1 MRRLCEKADVPYE
14 PPHKL
19 RHCHAVY
26 ALKQAQDVADLK
38 AVSQNLMHAS
48 LITRASIYSVLT
60 ENDVGDRV
68 SSLGKN
74 GSQSN
79 TLQELTPAQLD
90 QLREL
95 LAGAL

>member
-1 MRRLCEKADVPYE
+1 
-14 PPHKL
+14 
-19 RHCHAVY
+19 VY